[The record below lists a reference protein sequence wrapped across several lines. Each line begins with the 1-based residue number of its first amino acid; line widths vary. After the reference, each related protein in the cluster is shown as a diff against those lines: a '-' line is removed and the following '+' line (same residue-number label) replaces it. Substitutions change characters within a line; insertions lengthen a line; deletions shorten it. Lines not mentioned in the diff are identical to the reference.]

1 MTHFLR
7 CFDSLSGQF
16 HPIASQETVADLFT
30 FIILF
35 FNEVDDL
42 RLMPLSVI
50 ASQFEVGV

>member
-1 MTHFLR
+1 VAHFLR

-50 ASQFEVGV
+50 VSQFEVGV